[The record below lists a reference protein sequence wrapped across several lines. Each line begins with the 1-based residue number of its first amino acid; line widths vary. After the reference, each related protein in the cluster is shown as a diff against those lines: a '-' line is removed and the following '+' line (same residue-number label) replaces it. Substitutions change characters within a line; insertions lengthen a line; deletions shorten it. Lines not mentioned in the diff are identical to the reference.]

1 MVASNEAHNNSQ
13 SRLHT
18 LGPGDTLAASKTSF
32 ELYRVH
38 SFSKF
43 DNITKPGKRQDS
55 EHFTPSPL
63 LLK

>member
-1 MVASNEAHNNSQ
+1 MVASNEAQNNSQ
-13 SRLHT
+13 SSLHT
-18 LGPGDTLAASKTSF
+18 PGPGDTLAASKTSF

-38 SFSKF
+38 LSSRF